1 MEHKIGY
8 RHRIKNISYGDA
20 KKRVMDRL
28 GFIKIKS
35 GIEMLWTKRGKTTD
49 FLGKDGNIKAIYSH
63 TLKDF
68 WWVS

>member
-1 MEHKIGY
+1 MKHEIDY
-8 RHRIKNISYGDA
+8 RNRIENITYEDA

-28 GFIKIKS
+28 GFVKTKT
-35 GIEMLWTKRGKTTD
+35 GVEMLWTKKGKTTD
-49 FLGKDGNIKAIYSH
+49 FLGKDGNIKGIYSH